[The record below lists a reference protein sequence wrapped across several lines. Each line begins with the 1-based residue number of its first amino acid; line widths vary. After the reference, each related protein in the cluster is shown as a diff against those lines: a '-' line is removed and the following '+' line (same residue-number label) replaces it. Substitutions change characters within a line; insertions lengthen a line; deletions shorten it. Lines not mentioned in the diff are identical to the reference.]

1 MPGNIRKAKHF
12 VSIMNNIV
20 QFLKKKLSDMID
32 DAAVE
37 TPSMFVHRVHE
48 RTQIEART
56 LKYCYSRLNSLLRTL
71 EVTDLETYNA
81 LQDVADFVTLV
92 ATYTEGFS
100 VVFEKNGSVIPGV
113 YEPVMQLA
121 CLDASLAVKPV
132 FERFRSVIITSGTLS
147 PLDM

>member
-12 VSIMNNIV
+12 VSIMNNVV
-20 QFLKKKLSDMID
+20 QFLKAKLGSMAD
-32 DAAVE
+32 DVAIE
-37 TPSMFVHRVHE
+37 TPSMFVHRLNETTH
-48 RTQIEART
+48 IDART
-56 LKYCYSRLNSLLRTL
+56 LRFAYSRLNSLLRTL
-71 EVTDLETYNA
+71 EVTHLEAYNA

-92 ATYTEGFS
+92 SSHTEGFS
-100 VVFEKNGSVIPGV
+100 VVLEKNGSIIPGV